1 MNATLADAARRIR
14 HVFLRDM
21 LLHASIGWYPHEHR
35 APQRIR
41 INVDLAVDE
50 DPQGGDIQA
59 GDIQAGDIQA
69 GDAQAGDAPSG
80 IGADELG
87 RVVSY
92 EVVAQDVRRI
102 VAAGHVKLVETLAER
117 IAHACLADPRVRLAR
132 VQVEKLDV
140 FPDAAA
146 AGVTVERAR
155 L

>member
-1 MNATLADAARRIR
+1 MTAALADAARRIR

-41 INVDLAVDE
+41 VNVDLAVDE
-50 DPQGGDIQA
+50 DAPNEGA
-59 GDIQAGDIQA
+59 SA
-69 GDAQAGDAPSG
+69 DADAEADTKAG
-80 IGADELG
+80 IGIDELS

-92 EVVAQDVRRI
+92 EVIAQDVRRI
-102 VAAGHVKLVETLAER
+102 AAAGHIKLVETLAER

>member
-1 MNATLADAARRIR
+1 MTATLADAARRIR

-41 INVDLAVDE
+41 VNVDLAVDE
-50 DPQGGDIQA
+50 DPPNEGASASAEADTRA
-59 GDIQAGDIQA
+59 GPG
-69 GDAQAGDAPSG
+69 P
-80 IGADELG
+80 DELS

-92 EVVAQDVRRI
+92 EIIAQDVRRI

>member
-1 MNATLADAARRIR
+1 MTTDDGVGGYADAARRSR

-21 LLHASIGWYPHEHR
+21 LLDASIGWYAHEHT

-41 INVDLAVDE
+41 VNVDLAVDE
-50 DPQGGDIQA
+50 GAMDKRDGEHAA
-59 GDIQAGDIQA
+59 GDD
-69 GDAQAGDAPSG
+69 
-80 IGADELG
+80 LR

-92 EVVAQDVRRI
+92 EVVADTVRRI
-102 VAAGHVKLVETLAER
+102 VGAGHVKLVETLAER
-117 IAHACLADPRVRLAR
+117 LAAACLADPRVRLAR
-132 VQVEKLDV
+132 VRVEKLDV